1 MTRPETR
8 EERTYANV
16 CCRMLT
22 YADVSA
28 AAAHDSWEDARRRHE
43 SPEQS
48 PGGRHGMRPHAPY
61 RSLSDAAAPVSPDML
76 ASRRQVAS
84 SLALL
89 VQKYK
94 H

>member
-1 MTRPETR
+1 MLTF
-8 EERTYANV
+8 AAV

-22 YADVSA
+22 YADASA
-28 AAAHDSWEDARRRHE
+28 AAAHDSWEDTTRRRHE

-48 PGGRHGMRPHAPY
+48 PGGRHGMRQHAPY
-61 RSLSDAAAPVSPDML
+61 RSVSDAAAPVSPDML
-76 ASRRQVAS
+76 ASRRQVVS
-84 SLALL
+84 LLALL